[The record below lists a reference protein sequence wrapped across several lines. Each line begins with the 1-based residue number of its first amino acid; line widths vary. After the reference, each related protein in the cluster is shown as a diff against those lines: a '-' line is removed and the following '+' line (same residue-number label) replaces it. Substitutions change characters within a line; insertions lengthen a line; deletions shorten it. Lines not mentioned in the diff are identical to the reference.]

1 VNDTFFGFQLAI
13 RTKLGSPL
21 RAELANLIDASPER
35 QTFIDKS
42 AFWTHVGT
50 LLRRYRNEFCFGT
63 WDLVRGDKAADEFHD
78 WSSEIETS
86 TEAPSSLQLL
96 PGEGRSEWQTT
107 HHILV
112 TAVFLVERH
121 SNSDETLGEVCDMQE
136 ANYFTRDTFF
146 MLLGA
151 VTELNFA
158 SVRSDAIYVVP
169 GPGTEGFSM
178 ETLMS
183 LEFDYLKQL
192 H

>member
-13 RTKLGSPL
+13 RTKLDSPL
-21 RAELANLIDASPER
+21 RAELASLIGTSPER
-35 QTFIDKS
+35 QTFIDKH
-42 AFWTHVGT
+42 AFWTRVGT
-50 LLRRYRNEFCFGT
+50 LLRRYKNEFYFGT
-63 WDLVRGDKAADEFHD
+63 WDLVRGDRAADEFEE
-78 WSSEIETS
+78 WSTEIETA
-86 TEAPSSLQLL
+86 TVAPNSLQLL
-96 PGEGRSEWQTT
+96 PGERRPQWQTL

-146 MLLGA
+146 MFLGA

-158 SVRSDAIYVVP
+158 SVRSDALYVVP

-183 LEFDYLKQL
+183 LEFNYLKQL
-192 H
+192 Y